1 MRVDFEVCWERLQLT
16 LFISAVGGFFMVF
29 ARCHSDLSFSSSSA
43 LPVLKC
49 CVIAQLFWGIR
60 KSCGY
65 GRALS
70 VVERSD
76 SLLSDQ

>member
-1 MRVDFEVCWERLQLT
+1 
-16 LFISAVGGFFMVF
+16 MVF
-29 ARCHSDLSFSSSSA
+29 ARCHSDLGFSSSLA
-43 LPVLKC
+43 LPVLRC

-76 SLLSDQ
+76 SLLLDQ

>member
-1 MRVDFEVCWERLQLT
+1 
-16 LFISAVGGFFMVF
+16 MVF

-49 CVIAQLFWGIR
+49 CVIAQLFLGIR
-60 KSCGY
+60 KSCGS

>member
-1 MRVDFEVCWERLQLT
+1 
-16 LFISAVGGFFMVF
+16 MVF